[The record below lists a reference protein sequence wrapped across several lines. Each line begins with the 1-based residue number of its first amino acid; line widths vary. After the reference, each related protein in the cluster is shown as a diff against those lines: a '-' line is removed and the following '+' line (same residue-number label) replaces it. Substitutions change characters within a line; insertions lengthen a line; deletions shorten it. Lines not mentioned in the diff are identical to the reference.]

1 MKCDAKEKR
10 EEDERSTNARNDE
23 KENSKSWQYLTC
35 TGETMDEDDENECP
49 WESGEDDE
57 NEKYEKN
64 VDVDEDAKNIFDAY
78 KDDSN
83 STENM
88 NSREIASKFLKRF

>member
-64 VDVDEDAKNIFDAY
+64 VDLKAY
-78 KDDSN
+78 LNLIYQKIS
-83 STENM
+83 EF
-88 NSREIASKFLKRF
+88 RQVI

>member
-49 WESGEDDE
+49 WESGED
-57 NEKYEKN
+57 
-64 VDVDEDAKNIFDAY
+64 AF
-78 KDDSN
+78 
-83 STENM
+83 
-88 NSREIASKFLKRF
+88 